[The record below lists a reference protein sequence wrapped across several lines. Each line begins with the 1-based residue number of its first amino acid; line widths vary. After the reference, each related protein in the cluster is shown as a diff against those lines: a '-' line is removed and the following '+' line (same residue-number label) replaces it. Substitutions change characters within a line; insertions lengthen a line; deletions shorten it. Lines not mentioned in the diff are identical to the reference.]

1 MVLGGVPIRVAAPP
15 MLEASTSGTTM
26 AAGWMLRAKAIWML
40 MGVIRSMTVVSF
52 STDERTPVMETRM
65 AATRKALPRARRKV

>member
-26 AAGWMLRAKAIWML
+26 AAGWMSSASAIWML
-40 MGVIRSMTVVSF
+40 TGVIRSITVVSF
-52 STDERTPVMETRM
+52 STEEIRPVMETRT
-65 AATRKALPRARRKV
+65 AVTRKALPWARRKV